1 MKTLI
6 SIVGPTAVGKTK
18 FSIFLAQKLG
28 TEILS
33 CDARQFY
40 KELRIGTAMPSAVQ
54 LEAVPHYFVGQLS
67 VHQAYTVGDFE
78 RDALQKLRALFS
90 RVDVVLMTGGSGLYN
105 KAVIEGLN
113 AFPQVSPV
121 VREEWI
127 TALKEKGVTFLQEML
142 KFQDPVYY
150 QRVDLR
156 NPQRL
161 IRALAVIKATGQP
174 FSSFQQMRFGL
185 RDFRLIKI
193 GLILPREQIY
203 QRIEQRVDKMMKMG
217 LLQEA
222 EQWYTYRHL
231 NALQTV
237 GYKELFR
244 YIEGQCTLR
253 EAVEGIKK
261 NTRRYAK
268 RQFTWYRRDPTITW
282 FCSEDWGVILDF
294 VRNALGTQS

>member
-6 SIVGPTAVGKTK
+6 LIVGPTAVGKTK
-18 FSIFLAQKLG
+18 FSIFLAQELG

-40 KELRIGTAMPSAVQ
+40 KELKIGTAMPSDVE
-54 LEAVPHYFVGQLS
+54 LETIPHHFIGQLN
-67 VHQAYTVGDFE
+67 VHQAYTAGDFE
-78 RDALQKLRALFS
+78 RDALQKIRSLFS
-90 RVDVVLMTGGSGLYN
+90 KVDVVLMTGGSGLYE
-105 KAVIEGLN
+105 KAVTKGLN
-113 AFPQVSPV
+113 LFPQISPI

-127 TALKEKGVTFLQEML
+127 TELKEKGLAFLQEKL
-142 KFQDPVYY
+142 KSQDPVYY

-161 IRALAVIKATGQP
+161 IRALAVIKAIGQP
-174 FSSFQQMRFGL
+174 FSSFQKSMFRP

-203 QRIEQRVDKMMKMG
+203 RRIEQRVDQMMKMG

-222 EQWYTYRHL
+222 GECYTYRHL

-237 GYKELFR
+237 GYKEIFR

-253 EAVEGIKK
+253 EAVDGIKK

-268 RQFTWYRRDPTITW
+268 RQLTWYRRDPTITW
-282 FCSEDWGVILDF
+282 FYPENRGLILNF
-294 VRNALGTQS
+294 VRKGLKAQS